1 MTESILESIKKN
13 RGINAEYTVF
23 DQDIIMAINAAF
35 STLTQLGCGPN
46 TGFRIEDDSA
56 VWDDFLENDVRLEMV
71 KTYIDMRVHLIFDP
85 PTIGAVMSALQEQI
99 KELEWRINVAVD
111 PGDIT

>member
-56 VWDDFLENDVRLEMV
+56 VWDDMDGEKCE
-71 KTYIDMRVHLIFDP
+71 
-85 PTIGAVMSALQEQI
+85 
-99 KELEWRINVAVD
+99 
-111 PGDIT
+111 PGYGNGSPAP